1 MRKLLI
7 LLLLP
12 LLVSCTGIQAVAES
26 EATFIAC
33 KSADVITTAVGL
45 NSGHFV
51 EANPALKLLIGPH
64 NFVPLITFSIVVW
77 AILHYINEPKL
88 TMAANVVTCGVA
100 GRNAYLLHGAGVMH

>member
-1 MRKLLI
+1 MKV
-7 LLLLP
+7 
-12 LLVSCTGIQAVAES
+12 LVLVLALALGGCAQVQTLAES

-88 TMAANVVTCGVA
+88 TMAANLVTCGIA
-100 GRNAYLLHGAGVMH
+100 TRNAYLLHGAGVIH

>member
-1 MRKLLI
+1 MKVLF
-7 LLLLP
+7 
-12 LLVSCTGIQAVAES
+12 LVLALALGGCAQVQTVAES

-33 KSADVITTAVGL
+33 KSADIITTAVGL